1 MEPNFQGPLVAD
13 PPSVFGYISGA
24 YGPSTAR
31 YGRGGSPPRGLRK
44 KLTLLPQSIRYRSG
58 SACGLRTGS
67 ARAPGEEE
75 PPALELPDVNRWP
88 SESLPLTGHRL
99 ERPTPAIQGESIADG
114 LPVGA

>member
-44 KLTLLPQSIRYRSG
+44 KLTLLPQ
-58 SACGLRTGS
+58 LEDRTGF
-67 ARAPGEEE
+67 ARAPEEEE
-75 PPALELPDVNRWP
+75 PPALELP
-88 SESLPLTGHRL
+88 EGEPLAFRVATPHGA
-99 ERPTPAIQGESIADG
+99 PTRKTNSGDPKGETIADG

>member
-44 KLTLLPQSIRYRSG
+44 KLTLLPQWK
-58 SACGLRTGS
+58 TTP
-67 ARAPGEEE
+67 APPVLQEEEE

-99 ERPTPAIQGESIADG
+99 ERLTPAIQGESIAGG

>member
-44 KLTLLPQSIRYRSG
+44 KLTLLPQWK
-58 SACGLRTGS
+58 T
-67 ARAPGEEE
+67 APAPPVLPEKEET
-75 PPALELPDVNRWP
+75 PTLELPDVNRW
-88 SESLPLTGHRL
+88 SVESLPLTGHRL
-99 ERPTPAIQGESIADG
+99 NSGDPKGESIAGG